1 MSFDIFMGK
10 GTYPRL
16 WVAPEL
22 QAVDIVLELVLTTTQ
37 KVDLLENI
45 QVGREVYSFSL
56 TCPAYKACREKKA
69 DCSVCLQISE
79 EVWR

>member
-1 MSFDIFMGK
+1 MRK
-10 GTYPRL
+10 GTYPRM

-45 QVGREVYSFSL
+45 QAGLDATASL
-56 TCPAYKACREKKA
+56 
-69 DCSVCLQISE
+69 
-79 EVWR
+79 